1 MKIRRIDFSPDEWI
15 AGTQGM
21 TLEEE
26 GAYCRMIMR
35 YYSRGEALPADP
47 AELAHLCNVRP
58 QVMRRMLVK
67 LAHKFDETDGKLR
80 SNRCETEL
88 KLARTRLQTGA
99 KPARNSHETTQFH
112 ASETANSNDLDASHA
127 RTGVPPRARSIN
139 HQLGSDLSGLKAK
152 EGSEP
157 SRTRAREGAWGASL
171 ASPAPNHQSEAAAEA
186 EREARRQRGLQEA
199 LAELEVWKAAHPE
212 FAGDA

>member
-1 MKIRRIDFSPDEWI
+1 MKIRRVDFSPDEWI
-15 AGTQGM
+15 AGTVGM

-26 GAYCRMIMR
+26 GLYIRVCALI
-35 YYSRGEALPADP
+35 YSHGGPIGM
-47 AELAHLCNVRP
+47 ELLKRACQHD
-58 QVMRRMLVK
+58 
-67 LAHKFDETDGKLR
+67 HG
-80 SNRCETEL
+80 NRVNAC
-88 KLARTRLQTGA
+88 LARLVAMQ
-99 KPARNSHETTQFH
+99 KLIRNGLEIDQKRCRNELEKALIRAGKGREKEPEYS
-112 ASETANSNDLDASHA
+112 SSNDLES
-127 RTGVPPRARSIN
+127 PRARTHARN
-139 HQLGSDLSGLKAK
+139 HQPSTKGSDLSGLKAK

-212 FAGDA
+212 FAGQA